1 MTCADCDA
9 KKPDWASINLGT
21 FICIKCASVHR
32 NLGVQ
37 YSKVRSLNLDIACW
51 DTTQIDF
58 MRKMGNSESRK
69 IYEKYAP
76 CFYLRP
82 SQKTPSSVV
91 RENWIRAKYVRK
103 DFCEAADTEGATSGA
118 KEEAEGEETEVESK
132 KMDLTNITLFRMPE
146 SACTG
151 YLMKMNVKNVWQKR
165 WFILHQHHL
174 YYFKDSSDSYP
185 KGSLD
190 VMHMTVR
197 MPDDGEADKK
207 FTFELQMQNRAYI
220 LAADKDEDLFRW
232 VHAIKRA
239 NIFFNFVK
247 KPEET
252 TTAKA
257 VESAECKMSFSEMG
271 TPIIKGDLNKQGG
284 KFKTWK
290 KRFCVLVKD
299 QIFYFKQQ
307 PTGPEQPEGGINLAG
322 CDISVVR
329 DSAAKRKFLFTL
341 ITKDRVFFLSA
352 DDQPKLD
359 AWVEA
364 IESCLASREVTLTD
378 FKDPALV
385 ALLEKKK

>member
-1 MTCADCDA
+1 MGEPTPGVLSMIDLSQLECNMTCADCDA

-51 DTTQIDF
+51 DATQIDF
-58 MRKMGNSESRK
+58 MRQMGNSESRK
-69 IYEKYAP
+69 IYEKHAP

-103 DFCEAADTEGATSGA
+103 DFCDLEDG
-118 KEEAEGEETEVESK
+118 K
-132 KMDLTNITLFRMPE
+132 KVDLTGITQFRMPE

-151 YLMKMNVKNVWQKR
+151 YLMKMNVKNVWQRR

-190 VMHMTVR
+190 VMQMTVR
-197 MPDDGEADKK
+197 MPDDGEAEKK
-207 FTFELQMQNRAYI
+207 FTFELQMQNRAYV
-220 LAADKDEDLFRW
+220 LAAERDEDLFRW

-247 KPEET
+247 KPEEVKP
-252 TTAKA
+252 A
-257 VESAECKMSFSEMG
+257 ESDCKTPFSEMG
-271 TPIIKGDLNKQGG
+271 AAVIKGELSKQGG
-284 KFKTWK
+284 NFKTWK
-290 KRFCVLVKD
+290 KRYCVLVKD
-299 QIFYFKQQ
+299 HIYYFKQQ
-307 PTGPEQPEGGINLAG
+307 PTGPEQPEGGINLTG

-329 DSAAKRKFLFTL
+329 DGTIKRKYLFTL
-341 ITKDRVFFLSA
+341 ITKDRVFFLAA
-352 DDQPKLD
+352 DDQQKLD

-364 IESCLASREVTLTD
+364 IEGCLASREVTLTD
-378 FKDPALV
+378 YKDPALV